1 MKHAM
6 WFVAVAALIVSG
18 VLETTRADAATLSYA
33 NDWFYNVPV
42 GTALSGFDY
51 FASTTDLANAGRA
64 TLAGTVWSGGTSGA
78 FGSSPA
84 QLNNGLYAPSA
95 LTGGV
100 PNGFVNAQGTDTTL
114 LATPNTTYTINF
126 TGGVDISSINVY
138 SAMAVND
145 RSKQNW
151 SLEYR
156 LAGQVTYQTLIG
168 PFTTNV
174 AQNSN
179 GNRQGQWYNVV
190 TLTPD
195 VNELGNVAA
204 LRFTFLT
211 PVYFEPTDGSNSTF
225 LDTGYREID
234 VFGTAVGLIWDNA
247 AGNAIW
253 NNASANWTN
262 GGASQAWT
270 DGTAAVFGATG
281 AGAVTVSGTIGMDS
295 LTVSAAGYSFSGGQ
309 IDLAQASTT
318 LEVNHAASI
327 SSVIGGANG
336 LTKTGPATLTLGG
349 ANEYS
354 GATAVNGGTLLV
366 NGNQSAAAGAVTVA
380 SGATLGG
387 SGQIGG
393 AVTVDGILSPGN
405 SPGVLSMPSLLLGG
419 SSTTLIEITGLTRG
433 GQYDGLDLTGSLT
446 YGGVLSLDIS
456 QVFGG
461 ATTFNLFG
469 GFTSE
474 AGNFSSVVSTGAAYN
489 GLSFTRTG
497 DLWTSGTSGGH
508 WLEFDQT
515 TGNLAVVPEPTGIAM
530 AGIAVAMCGWS
541 MWKRRRG

>member
-18 VLETTRADAATLSYA
+18 VLEKTRADAATLSYA

-95 LTGGV
+95 LDGGV
-100 PNGFVNAQGTDTTL
+100 PNGYVDAQGTDTTL

-126 TGGVDISSINVY
+126 TSGMDISSINVY

-156 LAGQVTYQTLIG
+156 LAGQATYQTLIS

-195 VNELGNVAA
+195 VNELGNVDA

-211 PVYFEPTDGSNSTF
+211 PTYFAPTDGSNSTS

-253 NNASANWTN
+253 GNASANWTN
-262 GGASQAWT
+262 GGANQAWT
-270 DGTAAVFGATG
+270 SGTAAVFGATG
-281 AGAVTVSGTIGMDS
+281 AGAVTVSGTIGIDS

-336 LTKTGPATLTLGG
+336 LVKTGPATLTLGG
-349 ANEYS
+349 ANDYS
-354 GATAVNGGTLLV
+354 GATTVNGGTLLV

-419 SSTTLIEITGLTRG
+419 SSTTLMEITGLTRG

-446 YGGVLSLDIS
+446 YGGTLSLNMS
-456 QVFGG
+456 QVFGD
-461 ATTFNLFG
+461 ATTFNLFS
-469 GFTSE
+469 GFTSKT
-474 AGNFSSVVSTGAAYN
+474 GDFSSIVSTGAAYN
-489 GLSFTRTG
+489 SLSFTRTG
-497 DLWTSGTSGGH
+497 NLWTSGTSGTQ

-515 TGNLAVVPEPTGIAM
+515 TGTLAVVPEPTGIAM
-530 AGIAVAMCGWS
+530 AGVALAMCGWS